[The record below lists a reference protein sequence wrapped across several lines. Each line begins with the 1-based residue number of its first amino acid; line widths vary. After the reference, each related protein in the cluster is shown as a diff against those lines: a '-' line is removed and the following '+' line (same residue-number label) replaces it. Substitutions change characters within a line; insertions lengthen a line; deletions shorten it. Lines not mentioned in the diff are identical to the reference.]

1 MHDRGLL
8 WQGMAADVTIFDLAT
23 ISADE
28 PDEVHDLPAGM
39 MRLRQKANG
48 VHYTIVNGEVLMED
62 GVHTGALP
70 GHVMRNEAY
79 AATPA

>member
-1 MHDRGLL
+1 
-8 WQGMAADVTIFDLAT
+8 MAADVTIFDPET

-28 PDEVHDLPAGM
+28 PDEVFDLPAGM

-62 GVHTGALP
+62 GVPTGALP
-70 GHVMRNEAY
+70 GRVMRNAAY
-79 AATPA
+79 ASTPA